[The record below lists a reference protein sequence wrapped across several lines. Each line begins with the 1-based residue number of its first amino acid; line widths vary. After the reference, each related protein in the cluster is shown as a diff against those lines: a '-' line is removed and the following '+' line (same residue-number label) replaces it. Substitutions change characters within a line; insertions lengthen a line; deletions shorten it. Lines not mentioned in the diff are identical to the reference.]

1 MIDYEKIEEII
12 TGPYKQYRQFT
23 IEHEKRMEQLKKR
36 YKELEEEYEHLLKI
50 VYGTNTKMTCN
61 E

>member
-12 TGPYKQYRQFT
+12 SGPSKQYRQFR

-36 YKELEEEYEHLLKI
+36 YKELEKSMNI
-50 VYGTNTKMTCN
+50 FVK
-61 E
+61 